1 MSANSPIFAVMRN
14 IIPAAGGRYINDVDV
29 DRRRRVIF
37 LGDKLKQDLFHDED
51 AVGKT
56 VMIDNTPFLVIGVMQ
71 EKAQDSSY
79 SGRDKDKAFIPESTY
94 RGLFTERYVDNF
106 IFQAKD
112 AAEVPEVT
120 RRVYEILGRR
130 LKFDPT
136 DKEAI
141 GMWDT
146 TEGEKFFRVFFGVF
160 RAFLAI
166 IGSFTL
172 IVGGIGVSNIMY
184 VVVEERTREIGVKLA
199 VGAKPRFILGQFL
212 LETMTLTAVG
222 GVLGFLITI
231 AVIAVFPAQLDE
243 YVGTPEASGV
253 VILTTAAL
261 LGRHRPRRRLFP
273 GPPRVAARPRGR
285 AEARLMISKAEL
297 LLVWRLFRVDAARN
311 RKRIALTVMAIAW
324 GTLSIVLLLSFG
336 EGMKR
341 SFHRNSPRDGREHRR
356 ALARARP
363 RRPTWA
369 CPPGARSP
377 SPTRTPDLLA
387 ARIPEIARHQPR
399 VRQARARRAR
409 RPRRSTRACAGST
422 PPSARCATSSP
433 RRAAAS

>member
-1 MSANSPIFAVMRN
+1 MTSLSFLRQMLQDVRHQKMRTLLTLFGITWGTVSVALLVSFGEALEKRIRKNQRGLGENIVIAWPSRTSIAFQGLGKGRRLRVNEEDIQALRREIPEAVFSGEYEREKSSFRRERARLTPQMSANSPIFAVMRN
-14 IIPAAGGRYINDVDV
+14 IIPAAGGRYLNEVDV

-37 LGDKLKQDLFHDED
+37 LGDKLKKDLFHDEE

-79 SGRDKDKAFIPESTY
+79 SGRDQDKAFVPESTY

-106 IFQAKD
+106 IFQAHD
-112 AAEVPEVT
+112 AAMVPEVT
-120 RRVYEILGRR
+120 RKVYEVLGRR
-130 LKFDPT
+130 LKFDPK

-212 LETMTLTAVG
+212 VETLTLTAVG
-222 GVLGFLITI
+222 GFLGFLITLG
-231 AVIAVFPAQLDE
+231 VIAVFPAQLDE
-243 YVGTPEASGV
+243 YVGTPEASAV

-261 LGRHRPRRRLFP
+261 LGVI
-273 GPPRVAARPRGR
+273 G
-285 AEARLMISKAEL
+285 
-297 LLVWRLFRVDAARN
+297 
-311 RKRIALTVMAIAW
+311 
-324 GTLSIVLLLSFG
+324 
-336 EGMKR
+336 
-341 SFHRNSPRDGREHRR
+341 
-356 ALARARP
+356 
-363 RRPTWA
+363 
-369 CPPGARSP
+369 
-377 SPTRTPDLLA
+377 LLA
-387 ARIPEIARHQPR
+387 GYFP
-399 VRQARARRAR
+399 ARRASLLD
-409 RPRRSTRACAGST
+409 PVVALKLA
-422 PPSARCATSSP
+422 
-433 RRAAAS
+433 

>member
-1 MSANSPIFAVMRN
+1 MTSFSFLRQILQDVRHQKMRTLLTLFGITWGTVSVALLVSFGEALQKRVAKDQHGLGENIVIAWPSRTSIPFEGLGKGRRLRVSEEDIQVLRREIPEATFSGEYEREKSAFRRERARLTPEMSANSPIFAVMRN
-14 IIPAAGGRYINDVDV
+14 IIPAAGGRYINDLDV
-29 DRRRRVIF
+29 DRRRRVVF

-71 EKAQDSSY
+71 EKTQDSSY
-79 SGRDKDKAFIPESTY
+79 SGQDKNKAFVPDTTY
-94 RGLFTERYVDNF
+94 RGLFTERYVSNF

-112 AAEVPEVT
+112 AAKVPDVT
-120 RRVYEILGRR
+120 RQVYEILGRR
-130 LKFDPT
+130 LKFDPK

-199 VGAKPRFILGQFL
+199 VGAKPRFILTQFL
-212 LETMTLTAVG
+212 VETMTLTAVG
-222 GVLGFLITI
+222 GFLGFLITI

-243 YVGTPEASGV
+243 YIGTPEASAV

-261 LGRHRPRRRLFP
+261 LGVI
-273 GPPRVAARPRGR
+273 G
-285 AEARLMISKAEL
+285 
-297 LLVWRLFRVDAARN
+297 
-311 RKRIALTVMAIAW
+311 
-324 GTLSIVLLLSFG
+324 
-336 EGMKR
+336 
-341 SFHRNSPRDGREHRR
+341 
-356 ALARARP
+356 
-363 RRPTWA
+363 
-369 CPPGARSP
+369 
-377 SPTRTPDLLA
+377 LA
-387 ARIPEIARHQPR
+387 AGYFP
-399 VRQARARRAR
+399 ARRASLLD
-409 RPRRSTRACAGST
+409 PVVALKLA
-422 PPSARCATSSP
+422 
-433 RRAAAS
+433 